1 MKKFVILFV
10 TVILSMSAFSQV
22 ITFKKYYQKSSP
34 GSQPELIDQK
44 VRTIEFMENV
54 VVVTNLFGCEYTSEY
69 RIVEKLSENKY
80 IIAYEGNEVIL
91 IYSAENQ
98 MLVVTVGKGVIGE
111 NNIHLYAE
119 Y

>member
-1 MKKFVILFV
+1 MKKLIVLFV
-10 TVILSMSAFSQV
+10 TVVLSMSAFSQV

-44 VRTIEFMENV
+44 VRTIAFMENV

-69 RIVEKLSENKY
+69 RIVEKISNNKY
-80 IIAYEGNEVIL
+80 IIAYEGQEVIL